1 MTALSYPLTDVVYIV
16 ISLSM
21 IRTIISYEVINLM
34 MNRKKL
40 KKVTKSRNTI
50 STPDN
55 IDITS
60 LDIAGKNSNKTTVD
74 YTNEQ
79 KLWK

>member
-1 MTALSYPLTDVVYIV
+1 MTALSYALTDVVSVV
-16 ISLSM
+16 IFLSM
-21 IRTIISYEVINLM
+21 IRIIISYEVINLM
-34 MNRKKL
+34 INREKL

-50 STPDN
+50 STTDN

-74 YTNEQ
+74 YANEQ
-79 KLWK
+79 QLWK

>member
-1 MTALSYPLTDVVYIV
+1 MTALSYALTDVVSVV
-16 ISLSM
+16 IFLSM
-21 IRTIISYEVINLM
+21 IRIIISYKVINLM
-34 MNRKKL
+34 INREKL

-50 STPDN
+50 STADN

-60 LDIAGKNSNKTTVD
+60 LDIAGKNSNKTTVA

-79 KLWK
+79 KL